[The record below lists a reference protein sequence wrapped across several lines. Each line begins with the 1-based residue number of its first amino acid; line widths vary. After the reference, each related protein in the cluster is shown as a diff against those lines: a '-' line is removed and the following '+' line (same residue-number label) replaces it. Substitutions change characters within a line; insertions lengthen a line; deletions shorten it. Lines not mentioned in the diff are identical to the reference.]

1 MGQAASSNP
10 SDRGSAAGHAR
21 RRRRSRVV
29 EGTQAVPNRNA
40 EVPELLARRRSV
52 PSPRPKRRPGVVPFV
67 LGLALG
73 WGLASPEVRQLPGIL
88 AGLIPGPGNLAGIL
102 NPMASGNIRVLVM
115 GREQSGQNT
124 DVIFTVQVKN
134 GVTLLTQV
142 PRDTFV
148 ETDKLGTIKANSL
161 FALGGAVTAKN
172 EVAHL
177 IGAPVQRYFKV
188 NLNGVARLADALGGV
203 EVNVPKRMYYVDNTQ
218 GLYIDLYP
226 GVQLLRGKQLEG
238 FLRFRHDEEGDLGR
252 MARQRL
258 VMAKVFAKLAQPATL
273 TRLPALM
280 QIAGNDAITD
290 LSPLELTELAS
301 AMAHTKLSI
310 QRLPGRPYWQDNLS
324 YWMPDTNTQHPP
336 APGDAEPSR

>member
-1 MGQAASSNP
+1 MGQAASPKSSASAP
-10 SDRGSAAGHAR
+10 DRGSAR
-21 RRRRSRVV
+21 RRRRARSL
-29 EGTQAVPNRNA
+29 EAPAAISTQTG
-40 EVPELLARRRSV
+40 EVPELLVRRRTA
-52 PSPRPKRRPGVVPFV
+52 PPAKPRRSLGVKPFLV
-67 LGLALG
+67 GLALG
-73 WGLASPEVRQLPGIL
+73 WGLSSPVVRQLPGIV
-88 AGLIPGPGNLAGIL
+88 AGLIPGPSSLAGLL
-102 NPMASGNIRVLVM
+102 NPMASGNLRVLVM

-148 ETDKLGTIKANSL
+148 ETDRYGTIKANSL
-161 FALGGAVTAKN
+161 FALGGADTAKS

-188 NLNGVARLADALGGV
+188 NLNGVAKLADALGGV
-203 EVNVPKRMYYVDNTQ
+203 EVTIPKRMFYVDNAQ

-226 GVQLLRGKQLEG
+226 GPQLLRGRDLEG
-238 FLRFRHDEEGDLGR
+238 FLRYRHDEMGDLGR
-252 MARQRL
+252 MQRQRL
-258 VMAKVFAKLAQPATL
+258 VMSKVFAKLAQPATL

-336 APGDAEPSR
+336 TNDQTDAPP